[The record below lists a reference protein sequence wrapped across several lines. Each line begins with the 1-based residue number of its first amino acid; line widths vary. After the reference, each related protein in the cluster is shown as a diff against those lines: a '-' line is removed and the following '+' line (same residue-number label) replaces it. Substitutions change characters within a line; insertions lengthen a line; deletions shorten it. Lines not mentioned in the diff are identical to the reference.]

1 MFSGGSIILNNSIL
15 VFLKIDLIIL
25 CRKDKEK
32 CDQFKFFYSFF
43 YNLPVQFIYSE
54 LIIKKIN
61 FLIFYLIIM
70 IIIQAGAL
78 ATNTLSNTVDLI
90 TNIFNHKV
98 EAIEAGVEDGVEA
111 VEILVNQDHQ

>member
-1 MFSGGSIILNNSIL
+1 
-15 VFLKIDLIIL
+15 
-25 CRKDKEK
+25 
-32 CDQFKFFYSFF
+32 
-43 YNLPVQFIYSE
+43 
-54 LIIKKIN
+54 
-61 FLIFYLIIM
+61 M